1 MARNIDLLILLI
13 YYAFSYSLGYQGTCF
28 PRFHYNFFD
37 LFSFF
42 SKMKKEKTKPREVG
56 SLLPRIYRV
65 NIKLKKN

>member
-1 MARNIDLLILLI
+1 MLFHI
-13 YYAFSYSLGYQGTCF
+13 LGYQGTCF